1 MKETRTEWDEGLMIM
16 LMLDSWEGR
25 KRNGCNGEE
34 REPRLA
40 CKPWA
45 LARIELASMA
55 SLVRTVGA
63 CSGSYRLR

>member
-16 LMLDSWEGR
+16 LMLDRWEGR

-45 LARIELASMA
+45 LG
-55 SLVRTVGA
+55 VD
-63 CSGSYRLR
+63 